1 MSKVRYRG
9 RFAPSPTGPLHFG
22 SLVSALASYLD
33 AKANQGEW
41 LVRIEDI
48 DPPREQAGATECILK
63 ALECYGLHWDH
74 SIIYQSSR
82 QTIYQEHIDQLCTQQ
97 QAYPCTCSRKELSAY
112 NGQYPGTC
120 RSQRKT
126 PTTPFAIRLKTHPT
140 AIEFVDGI
148 QGKQSFNLE
157 EAGGDFI
164 IKRKDGLFA
173 YQLAVVVDDFLQE
186 ITHIIRGSDL
196 LDSTPRQYYLQSVLA
211 FSHPNYAHIPA
222 IIANDGKKLSK
233 QNLADPL
240 PLKQPQPLLLR
251 ALHALNQH
259 PLPELSDAT
268 VSEILQWATTHWNA
282 SAIPQTLT
290 IPEACLPTI
299 VV

>member
-48 DPPREQAGATECILK
+48 DPPRELAGATERILN
-63 ALECYGLHWDH
+63 ALEYYGLHWDQ
-74 SIIYQSSR
+74 SIVYQSSR
-82 QTIYQEHIDQLCTQQ
+82 QSIYQEYIDHLCTQQ
-97 QAYPCTCSRKELSAY
+97 QAYPCTCSRKQLSTHR
-112 NGQYPGTC
+112 GHYPGIC
-120 RSQRKT
+120 RNQQVIPAS
-126 PTTPFAIRLKTHPT
+126 PFAIRLKTESIP
-140 AIEFVDGI
+140 IDIVDGI
-148 QGKQSFNLE
+148 QGKQSCNLA

-196 LDSTPRQYYLQSVLA
+196 LDSTPRQYYLQSVLG
-211 FSHPNYAHIPA
+211 FLHPNYAHIPV
-222 IIANDGKKLSK
+222 IVANDGKKLSK

-240 PLKQPQPLLLR
+240 PLKQPQTMLLR

-259 PLPELSDAT
+259 PLPELGDAT
-268 VSEILQWATTHWNA
+268 VSEILQWATNHWNT
-282 SAIPQTLT
+282 SAIPQTLV
-290 IPEACLPTI
+290 IPEAQLPAT